1 MKKLFLSILAICLLL
16 GGNAY
21 ANKPVYIELICAPD
35 TEWEDAYTN
44 TKKIWFPSFKPK
56 MLIHMDLDKMKVVKI
71 GYSKNE
77 DEIRDV
83 SIPIEEK
90 FVDVNYEYSFIKSGS
105 LNENLNVFNIITI
118 LSSKWMDGL
127 FVIQYQLKSEV
138 TNFIMNEMKNDTVS
152 EFDRAMKVYT
162 KKSGEFIGY
171 TGGSSTSECKGVRK
185 YKN

>member
-1 MKKLFLSILAICLLL
+1 MKKLLGIIVLGLLFS
-16 GGNAY
+16 GNAY

-35 TEWEDAYTN
+35 TEWKGMASES
-44 TKKIWFPSFKPK
+44 KKIWFSSFKPK

-90 FVDVNYEYSFIKSGS
+90 FVDGNNEYRFIKSGS
-105 LNENLNVFNIITI
+105 LNGNLNVFNIITI

-138 TNFIMNEMKNDTVS
+138 TDFIMNEMKNDTVS

-185 YKN
+185 YK

>member
-1 MKKLFLSILAICLLL
+1 MLL
-16 GGNAY
+16 GFLLSGNAY

-35 TEWEDAYTN
+35 NEWKGMASES
-44 TKKIWFPSFKPK
+44 KKIWFPSFKPK
-56 MLIHMDLDKMKVVKI
+56 FLIHMDLDKMKVVKI

-83 SIPIEEK
+83 SIPIEKK
-90 FVDVNYEYSFIKSGS
+90 FVDGNNEYRFIKSGS
-105 LNENLNVFNIITI
+105 LNQNLNVFNIITV

-171 TGGSSTSECKGVRK
+171 SGGSSTTECKNVKK
-185 YKN
+185 YK

>member
-1 MKKLFLSILAICLLL
+1 MKKILSIIVVSLVLS
-16 GGNAY
+16 GNAY

-35 TEWEDAYTN
+35 TEWEGMASES
-44 TKKIWFPSFKPK
+44 KKIWFPSFKPK

-90 FVDVNYEYSFIKSGS
+90 FVDGNNEYRFIKSGS

>member
-1 MKKLFLSILAICLLL
+1 MKKIISIIIFGLLI

-35 TEWEDAYTN
+35 TQWEDAYTN

-56 MLIHMDLDKMKVVKI
+56 FLIHMDLDKMKVVKV

-90 FVDVNYEYSFIKSGS
+90 FVDVNYEYRFIKSGS
-105 LNENLNVFNIITI
+105 LNENLNVFNIITV
-118 LSSKWMDGL
+118 LSGRGMDGL
-127 FVIQYQLKSEV
+127 FVVQYQLNSEV
-138 TNFIMNEMKNDTVS
+138 TSFIMNEMKNDTAS
-152 EFDRAMKVYT
+152 EFERAMKKYSDKNLT
-162 KKSGEFIGY
+162 SIMSSGGL
-171 TGGSSTSECKGVRK
+171 STVECKGVRK
-185 YKN
+185 YK

>member
-1 MKKLFLSILAICLLL
+1 MKKLFSTILVLGLVL

-35 TEWEDAYTN
+35 TQWEDTYTN

-56 MLIHMDLDKMKVVKI
+56 FLIHMDLDAMKVVKI

-83 SIPIEEK
+83 TIPIEEK
-90 FVDVNYEYSFIKSGS
+90 FVDGNNEYRFIKSGS
-105 LNENLNVFNIITI
+105 LNENLNVFNIITV
-118 LSSKWMDGL
+118 LANKWIDGI
-127 FVIQYQLKSEV
+127 FVVQYKLNREV

-152 EFDRAMKVYT
+152 EFERAMKKYSDKNLT
-162 KKSGEFIGY
+162 SIMSSGGL
-171 TGGSSTSECKGVRK
+171 STVECKGVRK
-185 YKN
+185 YK

>member
-1 MKKLFLSILAICLLL
+1 MKKLLSILLL
-16 GGNAY
+16 GFLLSGNAY

-35 TEWEDAYTN
+35 NEWKGMASES
-44 TKKIWFPSFKPK
+44 KKIWFPSFKPK
-56 MLIHMDLDKMKVVKI
+56 FLIHMDLDKMKVVKI

-83 SIPIEEK
+83 SIPIEKK
-90 FVDVNYEYSFIKSGS
+90 FVDGNNEYRFIKSGS
-105 LNENLNVFNIITI
+105 LNQNLNVFNIITV

-171 TGGSSTSECKGVRK
+171 SGGSSTTECKNVKK
-185 YKN
+185 YK